1 MVKILLVRHGETD
14 YNKEHRVQ
22 GQLNSA
28 LTPEGL
34 AQAEAVTAYL
44 AENYTID
51 AIYASDLDR
60 TVNTAKPLAERLGL
74 PIITTKELRELH
86 LGLWQGLL
94 YDDAVKRFPETAR
107 RRVEDPANTRYE
119 EGESY
124 RDLMERATAEMARIA
139 AENEGKTIA
148 VYSHGGTI
156 RALICAWMGLPIEEL
171 FTVPAIPNT
180 AVNVLTY
187 DRGKVE
193 FLLRDSVEH
202 AKSAKAAFAE

>member
-1 MVKILLVRHGETD
+1 MVQILLIRHGETD

-22 GQLNSA
+22 GQLNSS
-28 LTPEGL
+28 LTPEGIQ
-34 AQAEAVTAYL
+34 QAKDVAEYL

-51 AIYASDLDR
+51 AIYSSDLDR
-60 TVNTAKPLAERLGL
+60 AVNTAKPLAQRLEL
-74 PIITTKELRELH
+74 PIHTTKDLRELH

-94 YDDAVKRFPETAR
+94 YPDAEKRFPETAR
-107 RRVEDPANTRYE
+107 KRKVDPGNTRYE

-124 RDLMERATAEMARIA
+124 WDLMHRSTAAIDRIA
-139 AENEGKTIA
+139 KENDGKTVA

-156 RALICAWMGLPIEEL
+156 RALICAWMGLPVEEI

-187 DRGKVE
+187 DNGKVE

-202 AKSAKAAFAE
+202 TKGAKAAFVE